1 MAVVRRRPGI
11 GRVTR
16 YCVPVASAS
25 GPTVLLNANYL
36 TDTLINLSNVPVSNG
51 EYVKSWATATGGTFT
66 SALAIAAGATDAPV
80 YVAASGVETLGA
92 NAALTVA
99 TPITIPAD
107 TDCDIWVYTYWSE
120 AGYNYLLGRVSG
132 SEFVAL
138 DDSLGGQVANSEGGL
153 SYYDGAYPAV
163 GWRLLRAGRSAAGAW
178 TFAWTGR
185 SEVSATDSGAGAGQ
199 IRLDTILAMDGTGSG
214 FLGNFAS
221 SGNFLKAARIV
232 TYPSG
237 YAGRA
242 AYRSAYETA
251 ISGAPLT

>member
-1 MAVVRRRPGI
+1 MPMCTTGAGPAAALLGS
-11 GRVTR
+11 
-16 YCVPVASAS
+16 SA
-25 GPTVLLNANYL
+25 PTILLDLNYATDTLLNASAN
-36 TDTLINLSNVPVSNG
+36 PVSNG
-51 EYVKSWATATGGTFT
+51 DPVDSWVAATGGTWT
-66 SALAIAAGATDAPV
+66 QALAVAAGADPQYLT
-80 YVAASGVETLGA
+80 YVAASGVHTAGN
-92 NAALTVA
+92 NAALTTA

-107 TDCDIWVYTYWSE
+107 VDCDIWVYTYWSG

-199 IRLDTILAMDGTGSG
+199 IRLDTILAMDGSGSG
-214 FLGNFAS
+214 LLGNYAS